1 MWRGCL
7 QKKNSTLWS
16 VKGKKQTK
24 KVAVRLLGHKYEES
38 RLWSYPRRAEFSS
51 AALWESQIPARIVG
65 HTHYLGCIRF
75 ASFSDHYSAVQRQA
89 YELYRFRS
97 QFLLLILKQKNM
109 YQLKAITVVSEGGS
123 GNKLWN
129 VCYVVTYPTIFIGRS
144 CFGFDPLFL
153 FLSHATNTKRAVLR
167 FSLWTRFLPDRGI
180 HL

>member
-1 MWRGCL
+1 MAVCKRKIQHCGRW
-7 QKKNSTLWS
+7 K
-16 VKGKKQTK
+16 VKKQTK

-38 RLWSYPRRAEFSS
+38 RLWSYPRRAEFSP

-75 ASFSDHYSAVQRQA
+75 ASFSDHYSEVQRQA